1 VKTLKTED
9 KKERLEKALNTMTET
24 ELKEMCFDSFIDG
37 LEKGIKIKDI
47 KIKNVVEKET
57 A

>member
-1 VKTLKTED
+1 MDIKEKEQRLKNVLD
-9 KKERLEKALNTMTET
+9 MMTEN

-37 LEKGIKIKDI
+37 LEKGIKINDI
-47 KIKNVVEKET
+47 KIKNVCEKAT